1 MISKK
6 EIICLIQ
13 TNARLYVSEKQF
25 KSKFKEHYDKLIK
38 WKFPEDFKWVQ
49 KLYHYLYDDFELKL
63 GICPVC
69 GKRCKFLKFNKGG
82 YSETCSYVCGQ
93 LNPKTRE
100 KIENTSMM
108 KYGVKNG
115 GGSKQ
120 ALEKSKQTSMEKY
133 NVEFYSQTR
142 ECQEKIEQTNLEK
155 YGCKNVFQNE
165 EIKDKIK
172 ETNLEKYGCEYPMQS
187 KEIQE
192 KYKETN
198 LKNLG
203 VEYPSQS
210 GEIQEKTKQTNLEK
224 YGCEYPMQSK
234 EIQEKSKQTNLENL
248 GVEYT
253 LQSKE
258 IQEKSKQTN
267 LEKYGCEYSSQS
279 GEIKEKTKQTNLKK
293 YGKEFYTQTHECHK
307 KRRKRISYDN
317 LTFDSSWEVK
327 VYQYCKENNISCIYQ
342 PDIQFVYEYQGKE
355 HVYQPDFLIN
365 DKLYEVKGDQFFEGD
380 KMINPFDRSQ
390 DGLFEMK
397 HQCMIENNVVILKK
411 DDINQIKNSINI
423 F

>member
-210 GEIQEKTKQTNLEK
+210 GEIQEKTKQTNL
-224 YGCEYPMQSK
+224 
-234 EIQEKSKQTNLENL
+234 
-248 GVEYT
+248 
-253 LQSKE
+253 
-258 IQEKSKQTN
+258 
-267 LEKYGCEYSSQS
+267 
-279 GEIKEKTKQTNLKK
+279 KK

-397 HQCMIENNVVILKK
+397 HQCMIENNVAILKK

>member
-192 KYKETN
+192 K
-198 LKNLG
+198 
-203 VEYPSQS
+203 
-210 GEIQEKTKQTNLEK
+210 
-224 YGCEYPMQSK
+224 
-234 EIQEKSKQTNLENL
+234 SKQTNLENL

-258 IQEKSKQTN
+258 IREKSKQTN

-279 GEIKEKTKQTNLKK
+279 GEIQEKTKQTNLKK

-342 PDIQFVYEYQGKE
+342 PDIQFIYEYQGKE

>member
-210 GEIQEKTKQTNLEK
+210 GEIQEK
-224 YGCEYPMQSK
+224 
-234 EIQEKSKQTNLENL
+234 I
-248 GVEYT
+248 
-253 LQSKE
+253 
-258 IQEKSKQTN
+258 KQTN

-279 GEIKEKTKQTNLKK
+279 GEIQEKTKQTNLKK

-327 VYQYCKENNISCIYQ
+327 VYQYCQENDIPCEYQ
-342 PDIQFVYEYQGKE
+342 PDIQFIYFYNGKE
-355 HVYQPDFLIN
+355 HIYQPDFLIN
-365 DKLYEVKGDQFFEGD
+365 GKLYEVKGDHFFDGN
-380 KMINPFDRSQ
+380 KMINPFDRTQ

-397 HQCMIENNVVILKK
+397 HQCMIKNNVVILKGE
-411 DDINQIKNSINI
+411 NI
-423 F
+423 ENLKEVIF

>member
-192 KYKETN
+192 K
-198 LKNLG
+198 
-203 VEYPSQS
+203 
-210 GEIQEKTKQTNLEK
+210 
-224 YGCEYPMQSK
+224 
-234 EIQEKSKQTNLENL
+234 SKQTNLENL

-397 HQCMIENNVVILKK
+397 HQCMIANNVVILKK

>member
-192 KYKETN
+192 K
-198 LKNLG
+198 
-203 VEYPSQS
+203 
-210 GEIQEKTKQTNLEK
+210 
-224 YGCEYPMQSK
+224 
-234 EIQEKSKQTNLENL
+234 SKQTNLENL

-267 LEKYGCEYSSQS
+267 LEKYGSEYSSQS